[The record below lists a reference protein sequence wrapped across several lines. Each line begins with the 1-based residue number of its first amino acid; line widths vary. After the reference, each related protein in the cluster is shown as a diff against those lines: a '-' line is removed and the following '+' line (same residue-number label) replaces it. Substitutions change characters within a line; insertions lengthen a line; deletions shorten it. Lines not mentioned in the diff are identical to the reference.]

1 MSGAEGGSSSRL
13 PRLPHETLTTPD
25 VATSDAGIASFPLK
39 GALVSCQEG
48 VAAIMGET
56 APVGRSKLGPGH
68 TALQLVPK
76 WRISTLPAF
85 AWVMPSVWNAC
96 PPTPP
101 AKSLPPWRLPHALP
115 PLPQQRS
122 SFLFWL
128 PHRLVHSSAQT
139 PAVSAS
145 THIYCARPGL
155 GTETTTSPTPTPQ
168 PPPPVSLPGTDMQQ
182 ARTPHC
188 DENRRLVKAF

>member
-1 MSGAEGGSSSRL
+1 MSRAEGSPSSRL
-13 PRLPHETLTTPD
+13 PRLPHETLTTLD
-25 VATSDAGIASFPLK
+25 VATGDTGIASFPLK

-48 VAAIMGET
+48 VAAITGET

-68 TALQLVPK
+68 TALQPVPK
-76 WRISTLPAF
+76 WHISTLPAF
-85 AWVMPSVWNAC
+85 AWAMPSVWNAC

-101 AKSLPPWRLPHALP
+101 AKSLPPCTSPASPAEVLLSLLAPTP
-115 PLPQQRS
+115 
-122 SFLFWL
+122 
-128 PHRLVHSSAQT
+128 VHSSAQI

-145 THIYCARPGL
+145 THIYCARRGL

-168 PPPPVSLPGTDMQQ
+168 PPPPPVSLPGTDMQQ